1 MFALADIY
9 ILQDWTINLDKG
21 LRSLSALLVKPVANY
36 CRGGGDFASLESF
49 FFFFFNLAGSKLRL
63 QMSAS
68 PASLHLI
75 CIKCSKV
82 RFDARLF

>member
-36 CRGGGDFASLESF
+36 CQGGNFASLQS
-49 FFFFFNLAGSKLRL
+49 FFFNLAGSKLRL

-68 PASLHLI
+68 PASVHLI